1 LIPPL
6 LNDTAFIGA
15 ARKPAERSVGDNT
28 EETMK
33 IRLLLTLVGLAI
45 SFALPTFAQ
54 QTNTPDP
61 RLREWLVA
69 LDKKHAEPWNKN
81 DAAAV
86 AALFTEDAVYVT
98 DRGPVNGRQA
108 IEKYFADLF
117 QKMHFSNHLITVDQF
132 SPHIIGTAGDEMWAT
147 GERSLT
153 IQDQNFGPV
162 EAKGYWG
169 AIKVREGDDNWK
181 IRMLTFNT
189 PPPPTATGTATPSP
203 TTTPSNQ

>member
-1 LIPPL
+1 MFERCSPKSR
-6 LNDTAFIGA
+6 A
-15 ARKPAERSVGDNT
+15 ASAAVLGDNT

-61 RLREWLVA
+61 RLSEWLVA

-147 GERSLT
+147 GEWSLT

-169 AIKVREGDDNWK
+169 AIKRVFFFVCR
-181 IRMLTFNT
+181 
-189 PPPPTATGTATPSP
+189 ATNCLRGS
-203 TTTPSNQ
+203 